1 MSYAIPVIGV
11 LSSFILYS
19 IFRLFSYRPPPNF
32 PPGPPKLPFLGNLHQ
47 LPLQRLYLKIAE
59 LGRKYSSH
67 GLMGL
72 QLGPKT
78 HVVVINSWKTA
89 RDLLDRRGAIY
100 SSRPDMLAATM
111 VQPPP
116 GDYHFALLKYGSKW
130 RKERKTAMSFL
141 NENQLEKRQPITEA
155 ESTQLM
161 YELLVAPERFHEHV
175 TRYHGAVLLA
185 SVFGTR
191 AKELADNTVIKR
203 FFDTQDDWADII
215 APGFVPP
222 YDIFPVLEYVL
233 ECVPEFLS
241 PWHGWKQKVQAVGQ
255 NQHALYRELAAGVRE
270 KIAQGRSRECFMQNL
285 LDGQEKDGY
294 SDIDIEYFGGVLM
307 EGGSDTARNVFET
320 FLLAMAAHPSLLEKA
335 QEEVDEFFGSDK
347 MPVEAHNAKLPY
359 LTACLLETLRWRPS
373 FPSGIPH
380 ATTEDDIY
388 EGFFI
393 PANTTV
399 ILDIWGIHHDA
410 DEFENPEVFDPAR
423 FLGNLSGSKTSFDES
438 SMTALGRQVWTF
450 GAGRRVCPGQDMAMR
465 SLLLTTAKL
474 VWCFDIEAVSLHE
487 IDTSIDAFH
496 GDMLMRPKPFQAR
509 FRVRGE
515 HRRRIIE
522 SEWEKAD
529 AYLKAFE

>member
-1 MSYAIPVIGV
+1 
-11 LSSFILYS
+11 
-19 IFRLFSYRPPPNF
+19 
-32 PPGPPKLPFLGNLHQ
+32 
-47 LPLQRLYLKIAE
+47 
-59 LGRKYSSH
+59 
-67 GLMGL
+67 
-72 QLGPKT
+72 
-78 HVVVINSWKTA
+78 
-89 RDLLDRRGAIY
+89 
-100 SSRPDMLAATM
+100 
-111 VQPPP
+111 
-116 GDYHFALLKYGSKW
+116 
-130 RKERKTAMSFL
+130 
-141 NENQLEKRQPITEA
+141 
-155 ESTQLM
+155 M

-359 LTACLLETLRWRPS
+359 LTACLLE
-373 FPSGIPH
+373 
-380 ATTEDDIY
+380 
-388 EGFFI
+388 
-393 PANTTV
+393 
-399 ILDIWGIHHDA
+399 
-410 DEFENPEVFDPAR
+410 
-423 FLGNLSGSKTSFDES
+423 
-438 SMTALGRQVWTF
+438 
-450 GAGRRVCPGQDMAMR
+450 
-465 SLLLTTAKL
+465 
-474 VWCFDIEAVSLHE
+474 
-487 IDTSIDAFH
+487 
-496 GDMLMRPKPFQAR
+496 
-509 FRVRGE
+509 VR
-515 HRRRIIE
+515 
-522 SEWEKAD
+522 
-529 AYLKAFE
+529 LF